1 MFTGIVQGTCKVY
14 KIIDLENCRRLYI
27 KLSELAS
34 DLKQGASISVNGVC
48 LTVVNIDKDCVG
60 FDIISESL
68 NRSNLGYLEI
78 GEYVNIERACRLG
91 EEIGGHQISGHVDCM
106 GIIESTII
114 NQNIFDIVIKCE
126 TEWIKY
132 LFNKGWIAIDGI
144 SLTVVKIE
152 NNNFFVSLIPETIE
166 KTILG
171 KKKEGDK
178 VNLEFDNNAKI
189 IVDTLSR
196 IMTVA
201 NNN

>member
-189 IVDTLSR
+189 IVDTVSR
-196 IMTVA
+196 IMPVA